1 MKYFFLYNSIV
12 TEKSYGR
19 GSRMKSRKTTLQ
31 QIADAANVSIAT
43 VSRVLNNKDKV
54 NPRTRDRILK
64 TMEELDFQPR
74 SSSMISDTTS
84 RIILLCVPEFNNPFN
99 APVIEGIQ
107 NSAHTHGYDV
117 LILQSRDYYTDTSDY
132 TNILRSTPIA
142 GIIILASVPNAE
154 LLSNLLTRF
163 PVVMCSEHVE
173 GNCTPYV
180 SIDNRAA
187 ARKAVN
193 YLISIGCR
201 RIGLVN
207 SNLSFHY
214 AREREQ
220 GYLEALEASN
230 LTVNPSWIA
239 HISTVDYS
247 LAISNALY
255 ILGQP
260 NRPDAIFAVSD
271 LYAISVIKAAS
282 KLGIRVPEDLSV
294 IGFDNIDLA
303 TMATPAIT
311 TIDQPAFQIGFQS
324 CELLMEKIEN
334 PSIEEKH
341 ILLETELVVR
351 ESTALPVH
359 I

>member
-1 MKYFFLYNSIV
+1 
-12 TEKSYGR
+12 
-19 GSRMKSRKTTLQ
+19 MKSQKTTLQ

-54 NPRTRDRILK
+54 NPRTRDRILR
-64 TMEELDFQPR
+64 TMEELNFQPR
-74 SSSMISDTTS
+74 SSSMVSDTTS

-107 NSAHTHGYDV
+107 SSARTHGYDV

-132 TNILRSTPIA
+132 TNILRSAPIA

-154 LLSNLLTRF
+154 LLSNLLPRF

-173 GNCTPYV
+173 GNCTPFV

-334 PSIEEKH
+334 PAIEEKH

-351 ESTALPVH
+351 
-359 I
+359 